1 MARKKKKTLSREEQF
16 RRQEQRTRQ
25 RFQEENPAEYK
36 FRAAYDRY
44 VEEQDEYEE
53 SKKQQKKQI
62 LKQGGAEQEQAQN
75 TAQSTQQADV
85 HMPWDDKLLSPGQ
98 KSWQQFKNGGAVK
111 YLEDH
116 YKSGFVVDDTNTDQY
131 DPQMASTPAGSTA
144 LKTAKPKLR
153 QIGHIDT
160 GLLSDFYKFK
170 AEREQQYK
178 QYVSPST
185 SDDADVVSGLENST
199 TDYSKYLDQ
208 SAVDLRNRTYVA
220 RPADYGTAEWF
231 RDAYTTHQV
240 AMNEGQSQIFEGK
253 KIRLQ
258 EFEDMRKAAD
268 EALDRQEKANA
279 IEQLIKAKTRFL
291 GLSDN
296 VSEEYYVRAYED
308 YNNAKVNAAKVL
320 GGSFDED
327 ELEKAYNNY
336 LRNHA
341 IDDAKAVRAMEY
353 LPLGSYYRKLT
364 RMLHKGEGED
374 RAGNLHGDFMG
385 HTDDWFGDDVYEAA
399 DYLGGYTS
407 MTKQERAAATKAF
420 HSELKRN
427 MRYYDYMIQQN
438 NKEAQDYAKEHQVSA
453 YFKYK
458 AATASDN
465 LWDVDNWAYK
475 NIQQMGYSNSS
486 WDKQLVSMAGK
497 MIATF
502 SGNPYLAAAGAL
514 VGGAGEYA
522 SGVSENNQEIAE
534 QYKSRWLAH
543 YNELEKS
550 LQGKIDPRCIEDV
563 KQQLIAEGHED
574 VLRNK
579 DFNIQQYAIRQILAG
594 KYAPKD
600 NGTQNAI
607 KDALDEYATKIRRG
621 ADVEFSRN
629 QVAVAQDAL
638 NDVLIYGPNK
648 AGILMTGAYKG
659 ASKMLGAV
667 GVRMPDLPGKIGGW
681 IASKKSTV
689 AAYAQK
695 HGLDAAAARF
705 KAGYGLTQNVSQ
717 GVGTAVGTAYA
728 VTGAAKDGLKKAL
741 QGTVAQHAWQKSKAI
756 IGQAG
761 DIAKSSLSR
770 AAQWNV
776 TQTAKQWASVP
787 YRQVMKHMSDNTKLA
802 IAGTA
807 KRRGKAL
814 WNFAKQGAASA
825 YSEEIEEAKQY
836 MNGQEWI
843 RDLDAKQYEGILE
856 RMWHDASLGAT
867 AMLPALGVPFGIRF
881 GLTNNDEAYASMT
894 GAIIGALQMHGSHQ
908 IAGHAISELGDLAFG
923 VSTNKVDQTIREIMV
938 AGMHG
943 FQNQYLNTTQLANAA
958 QRDPSR
964 LLSRFEEM
972 KRLNAQRKAK
982 GVHGVYT
989 DDEIKAS
996 EDYIKKVINTVNN
1009 SQVQAA
1015 AANQGIKKG
1024 TEEYGKYIA
1033 SVVHAQEQLDD
1044 LRKSNPANQKAMS
1057 DLASH
1062 IEQAIQQQVSEDF
1075 NNAMLEGEEG
1085 SAEISPA
1092 MQFQDN
1098 VKKAVRRWFDKVQKA
1113 AGIEDSSKM
1122 ALDDKK
1128 SFQSGIRDLL
1138 RLRALRQLKQDIET
1152 VTVPV
1157 LFSHDHDSNW
1167 TKEQITAEIERLE
1180 NLYSQKEDRSDVNE
1194 LLSQLEQIVGDEMQ
1208 DVDTVFRSSFAEE
1221 LELKTAKELMDAL
1234 LGNRKNRTR
1243 SFLDR
1248 LFRRKKKDATSLAKQ
1263 IIDLYDKNVQTTNDY
1278 DHAVRMEVENSAFRQ
1293 RAEERIQRAVERA
1306 EQEVQDDTKA
1316 AQQAAVTQPEQITTQ
1331 PQPAP
1336 SVQPAQQPAAKPQA
1350 QPAQQQEEQKP
1361 VLEPRKPEKK
1371 PYNIFD
1377 DPNAGPQPT
1386 AQPAPQQTPQNKN
1399 QAEQVQPKQE
1409 EQKKQY
1415 GSENKVF
1422 TKDRLN
1428 EALARAHKL
1437 RSNLNS
1443 GLNPEWLEIGIM
1455 IMGYH
1460 VEAGIHKF
1468 GDVVAQTC
1476 RTLKESNFSDAAVRD
1491 MSKMFKQWYAA
1502 TIQDDAFA
1510 NIPDDELSSR
1520 QEIAN
1525 TDVPAIVEKALD
1537 DVLVEEI
1544 KEAIVDDFV
1553 EQAKA
1558 DNGAKAAVTTLQE
1571 AQQQN
1576 VSAGDKIVVVNKGTK
1591 DVLVLNVTEVTKKGT
1606 VKTAVDESGNVY
1618 IKNSHIVSAKQ
1629 RAGYTQHSGNNA
1641 QKSVWEKL
1649 KAKITEDNE
1658 QVIGH
1663 TVYHYLVRA
1672 KDGSVK
1678 LYKRVHTVL
1687 GPQYE
1692 DMRDVSED
1700 VKKTRENV
1708 LAWIQNPDGV
1718 TLNVANPSA
1727 DKQASIKM
1735 YREYFID
1742 KDAQNVPEEVI
1753 DALVEICTSDTPGVA
1768 VDLGNVVDD
1777 MGRIIF
1783 NSDPDLMEPL
1793 DYDSYQIDFNGVK
1806 IPVSQIMSR
1815 NTFSAIVTDMIEFRD
1830 AHKGWMFSTQKHT
1843 WFGEIYVNGQLQS
1856 VAGETDIVA
1865 IDEDGKMHILDFK
1878 TSRHSFKSQK
1888 IVDAEG
1894 NEIEVGHFESK
1905 NDFGTKRARFSAKE
1919 QYTRQL
1925 NAYRLLVMS
1934 TMTDAEF
1941 ADSPF
1946 EIVGVVLD
1954 YDIANATNKMA
1965 DLKAG
1970 KSQPSDSQV
1979 GLPLSYGHMERDN
1992 NGLVR
1997 IELPVLPTIT
2007 NETEDPDALLRKQR
2021 EELVEQLRELDEQYQ
2036 FGQSYRVHDVQY
2048 LPDWYDEHNNGV
2060 IPQTVQQLLQQ
2071 LREVYSQFHQQLDE
2085 TDDSTI
2091 DGLNKKIELYQ
2102 QVLARESEL
2111 CDAILN
2117 AHEQEKAKIVQQEDA
2132 QIAKDSR
2139 INTLVHGIQN
2149 FVKAVANAI
2158 QAHGGQ
2164 TTRSEYELL
2173 TATYNNLLGELEQ
2186 SQDLTQ
2192 DQRAELEQQLESA
2205 SQQLSSL
2212 TPPAKKQT
2220 SNSNRNGWRQHNTL
2234 DRQGVNSS
2242 YATDDSSLKL
2252 SDVVAEPEFETE
2264 SICEVV
2270 GKPQYAGQGVTVV
2283 MVSITYHGH
2292 TYSPVPLQFADT
2304 PDGQALLNQVE
2315 QALKS
2320 KTDDQHIVLSGMV
2333 RTGGYFKPSNEHI
2346 NPLTSPYYTQNDGYD
2361 VEISFTGNFGI
2372 GREDKNGVVQI
2383 TAPNQDGKGRVS
2395 IHSFGSA
2402 GRGVAGAVY
2411 AVVRPMF
2418 HNAKS
2423 AVTKPVIA
2431 VMESTRL
2438 TKEEAMYLVDLLQAS
2453 TTPSAEVSVDGQLV
2467 NSPLS
2472 VKELISLFIQW
2483 GNAEE
2488 GLTAQGYAGGSR
2500 LAVEVNGGSAVFTGT
2515 LLQTAQFE
2523 QYTQTMPQGMKVE
2536 YGTDK
2541 VSGKQYIRSVSFDLI
2556 DDISRQSLVDFLS
2569 SPQANV
2575 TMALDEQFLTC
2586 RIGSETATTS
2596 HPINK
2601 LAEWYRSKYNGKT
2614 LRFGNT
2620 RLVFE
2625 PSDFSN
2631 PSKPQDRLGLSG
2643 LGYLM
2648 KRGFITTTQTELTNC
2663 RVEYTEVSVEDDAKP
2678 TTNNIVNDAAEVQ
2691 ISTDEE
2697 PISPQEVFD
2706 DVDYYVDDFD
2716 GGNYSIQRKKA
2727 KRTIDEKDAK
2737 KRLHKIFGKKIKV
2750 SVVENISDFVRNASP
2765 YAVGAAVGKTI
2776 YLATRA
2782 AFSTE
2787 YHEAFHIVSLYIL
2800 PRFVRKA
2807 LMKGVRNAFAK
2818 KYGEAAANTATDKQL
2833 EEFGANQCALYF
2845 LNDENIHFELRK
2857 PFDYIKQH
2865 YQAFKKVGSFRMW
2878 LLYVAMRS
2886 RVFRFL
2892 DTNRYADIAEEEQLK
2907 MQVRGV
2913 GLENIYD
2920 QQMYDTCIKSLVTYA
2935 ARLYNINMRATN
2947 IDRLDLSGDFPH
2959 RKLNFYSA
2967 NGKIVGNK
2975 DMYQLIYES
2984 THAKDVPEEIR
2995 EVSWLAMKELLDNWE
3010 AIKPDVEAYLNDI
3023 GISYHEYQRKVN
3035 DDDAANSDNDTGADL
3050 DGRQEESEESESTQ
3064 DDDDIGVHTKASY
3077 ETAHVTRAST
3087 GVRFVFSMIKR
3098 VVTTPD
3104 GKQIEARNQLG
3115 MFEFMD
3121 YREVLSMMLGEMSDI
3136 TSVEDMMSRL
3146 AQKAK
3151 TNKQYEQIYKKVK
3164 PIYDG
3169 MYSRTKDGKRVSSYS
3184 PENEAF
3190 ITQLYNLIASHNNEF
3205 MRISVSGDVE
3215 NGYNYSTETCGEEY
3229 QSRNY
3234 KRQWGRMLMYGGTSL
3249 FHTDE
3254 SGKIV
3259 ESFNGAVKILGK
3271 LFDSISDIKTAYNM
3285 TNIRQALL
3293 DVKDEA
3299 ENGTNQNLESRKL
3312 SIGKSKYNVMNP
3324 QDANALKVR
3333 FVGMLNYMGIDVTVA
3348 ELDHLLDNKYGDQ
3361 ARSLIDNEDMFNES
3375 DIRTVELMLFFQAS
3389 NENDVQQLYSSEA
3402 GCPIRKDKDG
3412 NWVANWTDTNTIDI
3426 KSKRGNTPFND
3437 VWVRNSFLSVL
3448 ATNKFHYVHATKEL
3462 SVLVSGNNKFYQI
3475 SENNL
3480 LSDVVNEINKG
3491 LSTVKQASSFC
3502 YNLIQ
3507 DGESSFGSIILKAA
3521 AKAEKTGQKLGLVL
3535 KSPVQFKTSAHND
3548 TGQDYYKMSKMQDY
3562 GMKAFLLAQGKLLL
3576 PTMSDKKTWYYID
3589 APFQLLPGIDFSKK
3603 LSVSDLTIAQQR
3615 QIDQMIEY
3623 AKTERATVEQTI
3635 NQIKNGTIP
3644 DNEKVDNFHKGP
3656 VVTDNHGVEH
3666 RIAQGAIFSQLSC
3679 IHPGTDQE
3687 VSFCQILDPTITKDD
3702 KRSNFISEEDN
3713 LKKADEY
3720 FFNQSIEVQRKL
3732 MLEILVYQTKR
3743 ELQKAV
3749 QLGIIQENNGL
3760 YSNVGLDNQQIRAIE
3775 NAIYKQQM
3783 ELPEGQRQSLQT
3795 IHSRAVMNYM
3805 MDVTAKSI
3813 MSFQE
3818 TQRIFSGHPGFFK
3831 YKFDKKTGKLY
3842 DTKTDAFKRFGGLVS
3857 TGTNNNLSIRG
3868 ISEDK
3873 MYIQAEVS
3881 NDEVGSAQAEL
3892 LRNIMHFNT
3901 LSKVYKKVFGKD
3913 VRLSVS
3919 ELTTENVNKIKD
3931 EITQAIGKRDPKST
3945 DPEDIAASTMYLQMI
3960 ETLSQEDAV
3969 AEPYVQNEDGSGE
3982 IDVADGGAYMS
3993 PEMTKTLLR
4002 MCGKYDRKI
4011 RKAFKILQNPESV
4024 DNDIRKIAEAYAA
4037 VRTSVIGA
4045 QKYTAYGFR
4054 TSSDGK
4060 LQIPYYNKMALFPVF
4075 KCIATGEFAKIYEQ
4089 MEHQKV
4095 DVLAIH
4101 SAVKVGGQGQQTYSK
4116 DDSFELNTY
4125 KQPFSRLRKQF
4136 NTDPH
4141 HKEDQAAGTQ
4151 MLKQSLAALSMD
4163 AEYVTDDGQ
4172 RVSGERMLQRI
4183 MDGIKKLSNIGVKEV
4198 RDRVYD
4204 ADGKISYEKLSEFLQ
4219 SLLSSRD
4226 SDISI
4231 LDSIKVNKDKTGL
4244 KRCVSAMSRNGWLQS
4259 QVISL
4264 INKLVVDVR
4273 TNGEAYFQR
4282 SIWKME
4288 GFSTDNIFS
4297 DGSLPAQING
4307 GQPLKMINEDGPA
4320 KGAMDCALTIDYF
4333 AKTLKEM
4340 GLENA
4345 SFDEQKAALESAGI
4359 IGQNAKALFIGYR
4372 IPTQAVSSIH
4382 AMRCVDV
4389 VPVIGHNIF
4398 LPKEFTRITG
4408 SDFDIDKIFIASVNM
4423 HVEKQADGTFKLIQ
4437 PSEEKERVQDQLV
4450 RDYISVLT
4458 HPDATLLSYRS
4469 VDADT
4474 STVTEAIG
4482 DIQYHDEVDDR
4493 VAPYNDGLLSTQTD
4507 TKGQFQTGK
4516 DGIGPF
4522 ALLNNIK
4529 VLATL
4534 YNLSFGKDNIMSKLG
4549 LSSMAET
4556 VDIYGKSISAMIGGL
4571 INIHV
4576 DAAKDPHAHKLN
4588 IGRLTYNIIN
4598 LFVSVGLGKNT
4609 FYFTTQPV
4617 MRQMSEAYNNA
4628 SSTFMND
4635 PYQSPRKRQ
4644 KEQMEKAAA
4653 DICTKQLLDS
4663 TMSELFDVESGDIK
4677 TDGKLWFKA
4686 LMKDTSKDNVL
4697 RKISTISNQK
4707 DGLQKLSTM
4716 AFDVQLGKD
4725 TVTVPYAKI
4734 QAVVYCLF
4742 TQLNDGPAE
4751 TLSWLIRYTKVDTKK
4766 YGKTVNEAYDYLEH
4780 YRNLSKDKY
4789 IMQYIFGIYPE
4800 DEKEVKPNEYGF
4812 ESLSLKSLLT
4822 ESFIHQKTVNALQT
4836 IVDMFAKQILQLVP
4850 RFMSRVSLMISDLD
4864 SASPTIREVLA
4875 REYEVYLKAQPIV
4888 EYAQRQGINIDE
4900 LFTGNN
4906 TIYDKVCKLRCDI
4919 ATDPKYSALKNA
4931 DGSCK
4936 NVLLQTIIG
4945 DIDWVDSDSHQNRAA
4960 DYRQDVKFVT
4970 LLNALD
4976 VSSANRN
4983 AIIGAW
4989 DQLYTDPAYP
4999 ELQQFAKELFV
5010 YAFLTS
5016 GDKGGSKDL
5025 FSYAPNSIRDDSGYT
5040 ERINN
5045 LVLGTPDLFGSLN
5058 DMDLTE
5064 DILRQI
5070 ALNNIDD
5077 YSLVPTIK
5085 LKDYPIQA
5093 IMNLKQSYN
5102 GSSYQLTAPV
5112 MLAREISAD
5121 NPNAPKYIKYRP
5133 SGAKADGSNRTFIV
5147 YERVYRD
5154 SMHAVYVKVNPT
5166 GRSTNGYQL
5175 YSYGSE
5181 MVDDEYTPSFSK
5193 FETLVQNGLTENE
5206 INGLANQFGDGIR
5219 QIIDIIA
5226 VKAVTQ
5232 EEDETS
5238 LTETSV
5244 EEGSTYQP
5252 TKIKQ
5257 VNFVRSEA
5265 EKDTESL
5272 YVFTD
5277 NTDRTSG
5284 RGDIDNDSP
5293 YAQKYGSGKK
5303 YPNATQAVVR
5313 GLPNAMPIS
5322 TQRWIF
5328 DHGRGVPSRRNPAP
5342 GQWNDEDIEEFKK
5355 VITEEVDAII
5365 AEWKTG
5371 KYKTLKVGT
5380 GDVLLNGAISQITE
5394 ERTPQ
5399 LYTFLQSEWKRVVD
5413 AVDGSTDS
5421 DNSDNETTGP
5431 VQLSFFT
5438 EDDFEQGE
5446 KIKNICKHGKS

>member
-36 FRAAYDRY
+36 LRAAHDRW

-53 SKKQQKKQI
+53 HKKQQKKQI
-62 LKQGGAEQEQAQN
+62 LKQGDAEQEDEKPKQPEQN
-75 TAQSTQQADV
+75 NV
-85 HMPWDDKLLSPGQ
+85 HMPWDDKLLSPEQ
-98 KSWQQFKNGGAVK
+98 KTWENFKNGGAVQ
-111 YLEDH
+111 YLKDH

-131 DPQMASTPAGSTA
+131 DPQMASTIAGSTA
-144 LKTAKPKLR
+144 LRTAKPTLR
-153 QIGHIDT
+153 DVGHIDT

-170 AEREQQYK
+170 AEREKQYK
-178 QYVSPST
+178 QYVSPAT
-185 SDDADVVSGLENST
+185 SDDNVTPELDDQK
-199 TDYSKYLDQ
+199 TDLSNYLDQ
-208 SAVDLRNRTYVA
+208 SSIALRNSAYVA
-220 RPADYGTAEWF
+220 RPANYGTAEWF
-231 RDAYTTHQV
+231 RDAYTTHQI

-268 EALDRQEKANA
+268 DALIRQEKANA
-279 IEQLIKAKTRFL
+279 IERWLKAKKNLET
-291 GLSDN
+291 LSSN
-296 VSEEYYVRAYED
+296 ANPAYEARLLD
-308 YNNAKVNAAKVL
+308 EYNKAQQEVAKIVGPN
-320 GGSFDED
+320 FNNE
-327 ELEKAYNNY
+327 ELEEGYNYY
-336 LRNHA
+336 LFNHA
-341 IDDAKAVRAMEY
+341 VDDAKAVKAMEY

-364 RMLHKGEGED
+364 RMLHKGEGKD
-374 RAGNLHGDFMG
+374 RAGNLHGNFMG

-399 DYLGGYTS
+399 DYLQGYTS
-407 MTKQERAAATKAF
+407 MTKEERAAATKQF
-420 HSELKRN
+420 QDESKRN
-427 MRYYDYMIQQN
+427 MRYYDYMIEQN
-438 NKEAQDYAKEHQVSA
+438 NKEARNYAKEHRVSD

-458 AATASDN
+458 AATASDDW
-465 LWDVDNWAYK
+465 WDIDNIAYK

-497 MIATF
+497 IVATVAT
-502 SGNPYLAAAGAL
+502 GNPYIAAAGAL
-514 VGGAGEYA
+514 IGGAGEYA

-534 QYKSRWLAH
+534 QYKSRYLAH
-543 YNELEKS
+543 YDELEKS
-550 LQGKIDPRCIEDV
+550 LQGRIDPQCIADI
-563 KQQLIAEGHED
+563 KQQLIKDGHED
-574 VLRNK
+574 VLQNK
-579 DFNIQQYAIRQILAG
+579 DFNIKKYAIYQILTG
-594 KYAPKD
+594 QYVPKD
-600 NGTQNAI
+600 NSTQNAI
-607 KDALDEYATKIRRG
+607 KDALDEYATKIRQG

-659 ASKMLGAV
+659 TSKALGLV

-681 IASKKSTV
+681 IASKKATA
-689 AAYAQK
+689 AAYAKK
-695 HGLDAAAARF
+695 HGLDVAFNRF
-705 KAGYGLTQNVSQ
+705 KAGYGFAQPVSQ
-717 GVGTAVGTAYA
+717 GVGAVVGTAYA
-728 VTGAAKDGLKKAL
+728 VTGAAKDGLKKSL
-741 QGTVAQHAWQKSKAI
+741 QGTIAQHAWQKSKAI
-756 IGQAG
+756 ASQVG
-761 DIAKSSLSR
+761 DVAKSSLSR

-776 TQTAKQWASVP
+776 SQTAKQWASVP
-787 YRQVMKHMSDNTKLA
+787 YRSVMKHVSDNTKLA

-814 WNFAKQGAASA
+814 LDFAKQGAVSA
-825 YSEEIEEAKQY
+825 YSEEIEEAKQF

-856 RMWHDASLGAT
+856 RMWHDASLGTT

-881 GLTNNDEAYASMT
+881 GLTKNDEAYASMS
-894 GAIIGALQMHGSHQ
+894 GALIGSTQQHAA
-908 IAGHAISELGDLAFG
+908 ITTIGHAISELGDIAFG
-923 VSTNKVDQTIREIMV
+923 IQTNKVDQIIRESMV
-938 AGMHG
+938 AGIHG
-943 FQNQYLNTTQLANAA
+943 FQNQYVNTTQLANAA
-958 QRDPSR
+958 QSDPSK
-964 LLSRFEEM
+964 LLARFEEM
-972 KRLNAQRKAK
+972 KKLNAQRKAK
-982 GVHGVYT
+982 GVSGVYT
-989 DDEIKAS
+989 DEELKQS

-1044 LRKSNPANQKAMS
+1044 LRKANPINQRAMS
-1057 DLASH
+1057 DIATSV
-1062 IEQAIQQQVSEDF
+1062 EQAIQQQAADDF

-1085 SAEISPA
+1085 NAEISPA

-1098 VKKAVRRWFDKVQKA
+1098 VKKAVKGWFDKIQET
-1113 AGIEDSSKM
+1113 AGINGSSKM
-1122 ALDDKK
+1122 ILDDKK

-1138 RLRALRQLKQDIET
+1138 RLRALRQLKQDMDAITIPE
-1152 VTVPV
+1152 
-1157 LFSHDHDSNW
+1157 LFKHDHDSNW
-1167 TKEQITAEIERLE
+1167 TKEQVTAEIERLE
-1180 NLYSQKEDRSDVNE
+1180 NMYSQKEDRSDVNE
-1194 LLSQLEQIVGDEMQ
+1194 LLSQLEQIVGDELD
-1208 DVDTVFRSSFAEE
+1208 DVNAIFRSSFAEE

-1234 LGNRKNRTR
+1234 LGNANNRKRG
-1243 SFLDR
+1243 FLDK
-1248 LFRRKKKDATSLAKQ
+1248 LFSIKKKDATSRAKQ

-1278 DHAVRMEVENSAFRQ
+1278 DHAVRMEIENSAFRQ
-1293 RAEERIQRAVERA
+1293 RAEERIQRAIERA

-1316 AQQAAVTQPEQITTQ
+1316 AQQAAVTHPEQPSAQ
-1331 PQPAP
+1331 PQQAP
-1336 SVQPAQQPAAKPQA
+1336 SVQPAQQPTVQPQVQPSQTQQQPQQSQTSKQPETPVQ
-1350 QPAQQQEEQKP
+1350 QPATQ
-1361 VLEPRKPEKK
+1361 PEKK
-1371 PYNIFD
+1371 TS
-1377 DPNAGPQPT
+1377 PQ
-1386 AQPAPQQTPQNKN
+1386 AD
-1399 QAEQVQPKQE
+1399 
-1409 EQKKQY
+1409 EQKGNAAKQYQTKQPEQKQQY
-1415 GSENKVF
+1415 GSKNKVF
-1422 TKDRLN
+1422 TEDKLK
-1428 EALARAHKL
+1428 EALAKAHKL

-1443 GLNPEWLEIGIM
+1443 GVNPEWLEVGIT

-1460 VEAGIHKF
+1460 VEAGIRKF

-1476 RTLKESNFSDAAVRD
+1476 RTLKESGFSDAAVRD

-1502 TIQDDAFA
+1502 TIQDDVFA

-1520 QEIAN
+1520 SEVAN
-1525 TDVPAIVEKALD
+1525 TDVPAIVEETLD

-1553 EQAKA
+1553 EQAKI

-1571 AQQQN
+1571 AQQQH
-1576 VSAGDKIVVVNKGTK
+1576 VSSGDKIAVVNRDTK
-1591 DVLVLNVTEVTKKGT
+1591 DVLVLTATEVTKKGT
-1606 VKTAVDESGNVY
+1606 VKTAVDENGNVY

-1641 QKSVWEKL
+1641 QQSIWEKL

-1692 DMRDVSED
+1692 EMRDISD
-1700 VKKTRENV
+1700 DIKKARENV
-1708 LAWIQNPDGV
+1708 LAWVQNPDGV
-1718 TLNVANPSA
+1718 TLNVTNPSA
-1727 DKQASIKM
+1727 DKDTSIKM

-1742 KDAQNVPEEVI
+1742 KDAQNIPEEVI
-1753 DALVEICTSDTPGVA
+1753 DALVEICVSDTPGVA

-1830 AHKGWMFSTQKHT
+1830 AHNGWMFSTQKHT

-1865 IDEDGKMHILDFK
+1865 IDENDKMHILDFK

-1888 IVDAEG
+1888 VVDAEG
-1894 NEIEVGHFESK
+1894 NEIEAGHFESR

-1925 NAYRLLVMS
+1925 NAYRLLIMS
-1934 TMTDAEF
+1934 AMPDAEF
-1941 ADSPF
+1941 ADSPL

-1954 YDIANATNKMA
+1954 YNVANATNKMS

-1970 KSQPSDSQV
+1970 KSQSYDSYV
-1979 GLPLSYGHMERDN
+1979 GLPLSYGHMDRDN
-1992 NGLVR
+1992 NGIMR

-2007 NETEDPDALLRKQR
+2007 NEQEDPDALLRKQR
-2021 EELVEQLRELDEQYQ
+2021 EQLEEQLNELDEQYQ
-2036 FGQSYRVHDVQY
+2036 IGQSYKVQEVED
-2048 LPDWYDEHNNGV
+2048 LPDWYDDHNNGV

-2071 LREVYSQFHQQLDE
+2071 LREAYSQFQQQRDK

-2102 QVLARESEL
+2102 QILARESEL
-2111 CDAILN
+2111 CDAILD
-2117 AHEQEKAKIVQQEDA
+2117 AHEQEKAKIVKQEDA
-2132 QIAKDSR
+2132 QTAKDSR
-2139 INTLVHGIQN
+2139 VNALIQSIQN
-2149 FVKAVANAI
+2149 FVKAVVNAV
-2158 QAHGGQ
+2158 QVHGGQ

-2173 TATYNNLLGELEQ
+2173 IATYDSLLGELEQ
-2186 SQDLTQ
+2186 NQDLTQ

-2205 SQQLSSL
+2205 SQQMSSL
-2212 TPPAKKQT
+2212 TPPAKKQ
-2220 SNSNRNGWRQHNTL
+2220 NSNKRRNGWILHNTL
-2234 DRQGVNSS
+2234 DRSGVMSS
-2242 YATDDSSLKL
+2242 YATDDDSLKL
-2252 SDVVAEPEFETE
+2252 SDVVTEPEFETE
-2264 SICEVV
+2264 SVCEVISE
-2270 GKPQYAGQGVTVV
+2270 PSYINDGVMNV

-2292 TYSPVPLQFADT
+2292 TYSPVSLQFAQT
-2304 PDGQALLNQVE
+2304 PEGQMLLDQVM
-2315 QALKS
+2315 QAFQS
-2320 KTDDQHIVLSGMV
+2320 KTDNQHIILSGMV
-2333 RTGGYFKPSNEHI
+2333 RTGGYFKPSNEHV

-2361 VEISFTGNFGI
+2361 VEISLTGNFGI
-2372 GREDKNGVVQI
+2372 GRQDKDGIVQI
-2383 TAPNQDGKGRVS
+2383 TAPNQDGKGHVS
-2395 IHSFGSA
+2395 IHSFGSI
-2402 GRGVAGAVY
+2402 GRGVAGAIY

-2418 HNAKS
+2418 RNAKS
-2423 AVTKPVIA
+2423 AVTQPVIA
-2431 VMESTRL
+2431 AMESTRL
-2438 TKEEAMYLVDLLQAS
+2438 TKEEALYLVDLLQAS

-2488 GLTAQGYAGGSR
+2488 GLTSQGYTGGSR
-2500 LAVEVNGGSAVFTGT
+2500 LEVEMNGSNAVFTGT
-2515 LLQTAQFE
+2515 LLQTPQFE
-2523 QYTQTMPQGMKVE
+2523 QYSQTMPQGMRIT

-2541 VSGKQYIRSVSFDLI
+2541 TTGRQYIRSVSFNLI
-2556 DDISRQSLVDFLS
+2556 DNVSKESLVNFLS

-2601 LAEWYRSKYNGKT
+2601 LAEWYRSRHNGKT

-2620 RLVFE
+2620 RLIFE

-2648 KRGFITTTQTELTNC
+2648 KRGFVTTTQTELTNC
-2663 RVEYTEVSVEDDAKP
+2663 RVEYTEVSVVDDAKP
-2678 TTNNIVNDAAEVQ
+2678 TTNNIVNDASEVQ
-2691 ISTDEE
+2691 ISVDEE
-2697 PISPQEVFD
+2697 PISPQQVFD

-2716 GGNYSIQRKKA
+2716 GGNYSIQHKKA

-2818 KYGEAAANTATDKQL
+2818 KYGETAANTATDKQL

-2845 LNDENIHFELRK
+2845 LNDENMHFELRK

-2892 DTNRYADIAEEEQLK
+2892 NTNRYADIAEEGRLK

-2913 GLENIYD
+2913 GLEHIYD

-2975 DMYQLIYES
+2975 DMYQLVYES

-2995 EVSWLAMKELLDNWE
+2995 EVSWLAMKELLDNWD
-3010 AIKPDVEAYLNDI
+3010 AIKQDVEAYLNDI
-3023 GISYHEYQRKVN
+3023 GISYHEYQREVEDDSATN
-3035 DDDAANSDNDTGADL
+3035 PDDDTAADL
-3050 DGRQEESEESESTQ
+3050 DGRQEESGESESTQ
-3064 DDDDIGVHTKASY
+3064 DDEGLGVHTKASY

-3098 VVTTPD
+3098 VITTPD

-3121 YREVLSMMLGEMSDI
+3121 YRDVLSMILGEMSDI

-3146 AQKAK
+3146 AQKAQV
-3151 TNKQYEQIYKKVK
+3151 NKQYEQIYKKVK

-3169 MYSRTKDGKRVSSYS
+3169 MYSRTKDGKQVPSYS

-3215 NGYNYSTETCGEEY
+3215 KGYNYSTETCGEEY

-3259 ESFNGAVKILGK
+3259 ESFDGAVKTLGK
-3271 LFDSISDIKTAYNM
+3271 LFDSIKDIKTAYNM

-3333 FVGMLNYMGIDVTVA
+3333 FVGMLNYIGIDVTVA
-3348 ELDHLLDNKYGDQ
+3348 ELDYLLDNQYGDQ
-3361 ARSLIDNEDMFNES
+3361 ARSLIDNEDVFKEA

-3389 NENDVQQLYSSEA
+3389 NESDVQQLYSSKA

-3412 NWVANWTDTNTIDI
+3412 NWEANWTDANNIDI
-3426 KSKRGNTPFND
+3426 KSERGTTSFND
-3437 VWVRNSFLSVL
+3437 VWVRNSFLSIL

-3507 DGESSFGSIILKAA
+3507 DGESAIGSIILKAA
-3521 AKAEKTGQKLGLVL
+3521 AKAENTGQKVGLVL

-3589 APFQLLPGIDFSKK
+3589 APFQLIPGIDFSKK
-3603 LSVSDLTIAQQR
+3603 MSESDLTIAQQR

-3635 NQIKNGTIP
+3635 KQIDKKNGTIP

-3687 VSFCQILDPTITKDD
+3687 ISFCQVLDPTITKDD

-3713 LKKADEY
+3713 LKKADKY
-3720 FFNQSIEVQRKL
+3720 FFNQPIEVQRKL
-3732 MLEILVYQTKR
+3732 MLQILIYQTQR

-3749 QLGIIQENNGL
+3749 QLGIIRESNGV
-3760 YSNVGLDNQQIRAIE
+3760 YSNVGLDNQQIKVIE
-3775 NAIYKQQM
+3775 NAIYNRQM
-3783 ELPEGQRQSLQT
+3783 QLPEGQRQSLQV
-3795 IHSRAVMNYM
+3795 IHSRAVKNYM

-3868 ISEDK
+3868 ISKDK

-3913 VRLSVS
+3913 VQLSVS

-3945 DPEDIAASTMYLQMI
+3945 NPEDIAASTMYLQMV

-3969 AEPYVQNEDGSGE
+3969 AKPYVQNEDGSGK

-4011 RKAFKILQNPESV
+4011 RKAFKILQNPETV
-4024 DNDIRKIAEAYAA
+4024 GNDVRKIAEAYIA

-4054 TSSDGK
+4054 TSSDGL

-4075 KCIATGEFAKIYEQ
+4075 KCIATGEFAKIYEK
-4089 MEHQKV
+4089 MEKQKV

-4101 SAVKVGGQGQQTYSK
+4101 SAVKVGGQGQQTYSS

-4163 AEYVTDDGQ
+4163 AEYITDDGQ
-4172 RVSGERMLQRI
+4172 RVSGKRMLQRI
-4183 MDGIKKLSNIGVKEV
+4183 MDGIKKLSNIGVKDV
-4198 RDRVYD
+4198 RNRVYD
-4204 ADGKISYEKLSEFLQ
+4204 ADGNISYEKLSEFLQ

-4273 TNGEAYFQR
+4273 TNGEAFFQR

-4288 GFSTDNIFS
+4288 GFAKDNIFS

-4320 KGAMDCALTIDYF
+4320 KGAMDCVLTLDYF

-4345 SFDEQKAALESAGI
+4345 SPDEQKAALESAGI

-4382 AMRCVDV
+4382 ALRCVDV

-4423 HVEKQADGTFKLIQ
+4423 HVEKRADGTFRLIQ

-4450 RDYISVLT
+4450 HDYISVLT
-4458 HPDATLLSYRS
+4458 HTDATLLSYRS

-4482 DIQYHDEVDDR
+4482 DIQYHDDVDDR

-4534 YNLSFGKDNIMSKLG
+4534 YNLSFGKENMMSSLG
-4549 LSSMAET
+4549 LSSLAET
-4556 VDIYGKSISAMIGGL
+4556 VDIYGKSISSMIGGL

-4617 MRQMSEAYNNA
+4617 MRKMSEAYNNA

-4644 KEQMEKAAA
+4644 NEQMEKAAEN
-4653 DICTKQLLDS
+4653 ICTKQLLD
-4663 TMSELFDVESGDIK
+4663 TTKSELFDVESGDIK
-4677 TDGKLWFKA
+4677 SSGMLWFNA

-4716 AFDVQLGKD
+4716 SFDVKLGNE

-4742 TQLNDGPAE
+4742 TQLNESPAE
-4751 TLSWLIRYTKVDTKK
+4751 TLSNLVRYTKIDTKK
-4766 YGKTVNEAYDYLEH
+4766 YGKTVNEAYNYLEH

-4789 IMQYIFGIYPE
+4789 IMQQIFGIYPE
-4800 DEKEVKPNEYGF
+4800 DQKEVKPNEYGF
-4812 ESLSLKSLLT
+4812 ESISLKRLLT

-4836 IVDMFAKQILQLVP
+4836 VVDMFAKQILQLVP
-4850 RFMSRVSLMISDLD
+4850 QFMSRVSLMISDLD
-4864 SASPTIREVLA
+4864 SASPTIREVLS

-4888 EYAQRQGINIDE
+4888 DYAQSQGINIDE

-4945 DIDWVDSDSHQNRAA
+4945 DIDWVDSGNHQNRAD
-4960 DYRQDVKFVT
+4960 DYRKDVKFVT

-4989 DQLYTDPAYP
+4989 DQLYTDTAYP

-5045 LVLGTPDLFGSLN
+5045 LVLGTPDLFGSLV
-5058 DMDLTE
+5058 DADLTE

-5093 IMNLKQSYN
+5093 IMSLKQSQN

-5112 MLAREISAD
+5112 MLAREINAD

-5147 YERVYRD
+5147 YERVYKD
-5154 SMHAVYVKVNPT
+5154 SRHAIYVKVNPT

-5181 MVDDEYTPSFSK
+5181 MIDDEYTPSFSK

-5226 VKAVTQ
+5226 GKAVNQ
-5232 EEDETS
+5232 EEGQTS

-5313 GLPNAMPIS
+5313 GLPNAMPVS

-5355 VITEEVDAII
+5355 TITEEVDAII

-5399 LYTFLQSEWKRVVD
+5399 LYAFLQSEWQRVVD
-5413 AVDGSTDS
+5413 AVDGATDTGVS
-5421 DNSDNETTGP
+5421 ANETTGP
-5431 VQLSFFT
+5431 EQLSLFT
-5438 EDDFEQGE
+5438 EDELKQGE
-5446 KIKNICKHGKS
+5446 EFKNNCKRG